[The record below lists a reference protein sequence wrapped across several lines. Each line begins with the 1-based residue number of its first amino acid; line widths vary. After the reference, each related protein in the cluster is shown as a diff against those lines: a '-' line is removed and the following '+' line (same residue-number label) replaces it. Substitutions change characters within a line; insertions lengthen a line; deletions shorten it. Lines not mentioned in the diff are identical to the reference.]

1 MPSSGVMRSSRSPSA
16 ITTRLPESESA
27 YSISSVVHHAFIETE
42 IAPIEVIAAKATTH
56 SG

>member
-1 MPSSGVMRSSRSPSA
+1 MRSSRSPSA
-16 ITTRLPESESA
+16 ITTRLPESVSA